1 MNSTQSKINHTAN
14 HWLTD
19 QTYKIENQLPVQCF
33 MKLNRCSE
41 KEIIVKRFPVN
52 NLTTTQAIAWL
63 TMLKLQRMVDEK
75 PVVKSIKYLIDQ
87 L

>member
-1 MNSTQSKINHTAN
+1 
-14 HWLTD
+14 
-19 QTYKIENQLPVQCF
+19 